1 MRAPSFIITALVGL
15 TVSIS
20 VAHAGTFTF
29 FTPTGATGNGQPL
42 NAEAVITTDTGSLS
56 VTLENLQANPTN
68 IAQVISDLDIT
79 INSGTGSTVGSS
91 LANSLGSEITVNGDG
106 TFILGSNVST
116 GWVYTTGTPTTL
128 SLDGL
133 GAGAAG
139 PKHLIIGPPAPATF
153 IATPTVRLLGTAHT
167 IHSSIS
173 RRSSRL
179 PVQICQQTPS

>member
-1 MRAPSFIITALVGL
+1 
-15 TVSIS
+15 
-20 VAHAGTFTF
+20 
-29 FTPTGATGNGQPL
+29 
-42 NAEAVITTDTGSLS
+42 
-56 VTLENLQANPTN
+56 
-68 IAQVISDLDIT
+68 VISDLDIT

-139 PKHLIIGPPAPATF
+139 PKHLIIGPPGPGNIYSNADGS
-153 IATPTVRLLGTAHT
+153 IAGNGPHNPFLNQSAAFTITGSGLTADTIISGVDFSFGTVANAIIVPGVPSTPLPGTLPLFASGLGALGLFGWRRKRKARVGGGLT
-167 IHSSIS
+167 ISA
-173 RRSSRL
+173 R
-179 PVQICQQTPS
+179 